1 MLISQCIKDV
11 KLIVNMEGLDLE
23 NVMAVQFEIN
33 KT

>member
-33 KT
+33 